1 MWALTEVS
9 LRGSLNGM
17 KHSRKNAVAFLLC
30 SLVVGCSK
38 SSPNLPPLVP
48 VTGTITWEGKP
59 LVGAMVLYIPQPGAP
74 GQGGT
79 ARTDADGKYTLT
91 AMVRNEP
98 GVAAGPYKVMI
109 STPLMDE
116 GYTPEPNAPP
126 FTKVLIP
133 EQYGHREKTIL
144 TADVSPGME
153 PKNFD
158 LPHKQ

>member
-1 MWALTEVS
+1 MKN
-9 LRGSLNGM
+9 LRNITLG
-17 KHSRKNAVAFLLC
+17 FLLC
-30 SLVVGCSK
+30 GLAAGCGNSGG
-38 SSPNLPPLVP
+38 NLPPLVP

-91 AMVRNEP
+91 SLVRNEP
-98 GVAAGPYKVMI
+98 GIAAGPYKVMI
-109 STPLMDE
+109 STPAMDE
-116 GYTPEPNAPP
+116 GYEAKPGDPP
-126 FTKVLIP
+126 FTKVVIP

-144 TADVSPGME
+144 TADVAPGME

-158 LPHKQ
+158 LKK